1 MMKQIAFGFFALF
14 GFSAVTACG
23 FTPLYG
29 GETAGNLV
37 TVEEIEGRA
46 GHALRKA
53 LLQNLAAGLPGL
65 DQPAVLTIVLD
76 EEFKR
81 LSFQPDE
88 AASRTDFQ
96 GEANYV
102 LALDSDAVSGKVR
115 AELSYNVP
123 DAPFADITAQIDVSE
138 RTMTLLARRIVDDLR
153 LKLAAKGQ

>member
-53 LLQNLAAGLPGL
+53 LLQNLAAGLPGPPVAL
-65 DQPAVLTIVLD
+65 PRDAHGAGACTLTGMSSTP
-76 EEFKR
+76 R
-81 LSFQPDE
+81 
-88 AASRTDFQ
+88 AQ
-96 GEANYV
+96 GAGGLQSPSTV
-102 LALDSDAVSGKVR
+102 
-115 AELSYNVP
+115 
-123 DAPFADITAQIDVSE
+123 
-138 RTMTLLARRIVDDLR
+138 DLR
-153 LKLAAKGQ
+153 GSCHG